1 MKRNPRRFFAT
12 ILFTLLAIFA
22 ARLLTAQN
30 PQPPIPV
37 AVPQPI
43 PVAVILPTAQVLGKK
58 EKHHKHA
65 DEFFA
70 GPIVHLEFTFKPEEW
85 ENLKKD
91 NRRYAE
97 CTMIET
103 APDGKKTEYKD
114 VAVKLKGAA
123 GSFQGLDQKPGLTVS
138 LHKFK
143 GAERYHGMEKF
154 HLNNG
159 AQDGSLLNEY
169 IGGEMS
175 RAAGVPASRC
185 THAIV
190 KWNGRDMGLY
200 LFKESFTKDFLS
212 YFYEKTDGSL
222 YDGHFIAE
230 IDGAL
235 EKQQGGDKAD
245 TRDLKELAAACKE
258 GDLKVRWQK
267 VSERLDVDEFLRV
280 LVMETFLC
288 HWDGYNFNR
297 NNYRVYFDPK
307 SGKANFFIHGIDQIY
322 GDANWPLVRDPGS
335 LVGQAVWSNPD
346 WKAHAMKLAK
356 EIYEKAL
363 KPVDWDARI
372 AAQGAKVKE
381 ALTRANAQWGKDY
394 EGQIRGARDRV
405 GARLASIGK
414 QLGDMPKPIEWVNNT
429 FKLGPKQWNNAGGG
443 ALDEQNVDGKH
454 CLHIRAD
461 GSAAASWRR
470 TVALPPGRYR
480 FEAMVKTA
488 EVAAG
493 GDASGDGAGLRISGG
508 TRKGVNGL
516 MGNAAWQKVGF
527 EFDASGAEVILV
539 AELRSGK
546 GEAWFQSESLQIVKL
561 K

>member
-1 MKRNPRRFFAT
+1 MKRNLPCLSLT
-12 ILFTLLAIFA
+12 TLLTLLASFVG
-22 ARLLTAQN
+22 RTLAQN

-37 AVPQPI
+37 AVLEPI
-43 PVAVILPTAQVLGKK
+43 PVATILPTPQALGKK
-58 EKHHKHA
+58 EKHHRHA

-103 APDGKKTEYKD
+103 APDGKRTEYKD

-123 GSFQGLDQKPGLTVS
+123 GSSQGPDQKPGLTVS
-138 LHKFK
+138 LHKYK

-159 AQDGSLLNEY
+159 AQDGSLLNEF

-185 THAIV
+185 THAV
-190 KWNGRDMGLY
+190 VRWNGRDTGLY

-230 IDGAL
+230 IDGNL
-235 EKQQGGDKAD
+235 EKQQGGDKSD

-258 GDLKVRWQK
+258 GDPKVRWQK
-267 VSERLDVDEFLRV
+267 VSERLDLDEYLRFLA
-280 LVMETFLC
+280 MEIFLA

-307 SGKANFFIHGIDQIY
+307 SGRANFFIHGIDQVY
-322 GDANWPLVRDPGS
+322 GDANWPVVRDPGS

-346 WKAHAMKLAK
+346 WKTHYLKLAK

-372 AAQGAKVKE
+372 VAQGAKVME

-394 EGQIRGARDRV
+394 EGQIRGARSRV
-405 GARLASIGK
+405 AARLASIGK
-414 QLGDMPKPIEWVNNT
+414 QFGDLPKPIEWVNHVFT
-429 FKLGPKQWNNAGGG
+429 LGPKQWSAQGGG
-443 ALDEQNVDGKH
+443 ALDEQQVDGKQ

-461 GSAAASWRR
+461 GAAAASWRR
-470 TVALPPGRYR
+470 TVVLPPGRYR

-488 EVAAG
+488 GVEG
-493 GDASGDGAGLRISGG
+493 GDDTGEGAGLRISGG
-508 TRKGVNGL
+508 RRKGVNGL
-516 MGNAAWQKVGF
+516 TGSAAWQRIGF
-527 EFDASGAEVILV
+527 EFDGGGDAILV

-546 GEAWFQSESLQIVKL
+546 GEMWIQTESLQIVKL
-561 K
+561 Q

>member
-1 MKRNPRRFFAT
+1 MKRNFPRIAA
-12 ILFTLLAIFA
+12 ISLLVMSAVLA
-22 ARLLTAQN
+22 ARMLTAQTR
-30 PQPPIPV
+30 QPSGAVAAVQSVPV
-37 AVPQPI
+37 AKV
-43 PVAVILPTAQVLGKK
+43 LPPPPPPTK
-58 EKHHKHA
+58 EERHRKNTDA
-65 DEFFA
+65 FFA
-70 GPIVHLEFTFKPEEW
+70 GPVVHLEFKFKPEEW

-103 APDGKKTEYKD
+103 APDGTKKEYKD

-123 GSFQGLDQKPGLTVS
+123 GSFQGPDQKPGLTVN
-138 LHKFK
+138 LDKYK

-159 AQDGSLLNEY
+159 AQDGSLLNEF
-169 IGGEMS
+169 IGSEMS
-175 RAAGVPASRC
+175 RAAKVPASRC
-185 THAIV
+185 THVVV
-190 KWNGRDMGLY
+190 KWNGRDTGLY

-235 EKQQGGDKAD
+235 EKQQGGDKSD

-258 GDLKVRWQK
+258 GDPKVRWQR
-267 VSERLDVDEFLRV
+267 VSERLDVDEYLRS
-280 LVMETFLC
+280 LAMETFLA

-307 SGKANFFIHGIDQIY
+307 TGKANFFIHGIDQIY
-322 GDANWPLVRDPGS
+322 GDANWPVMRDPGS
-335 LVGQAVWSNPD
+335 LVGQAVWSNPE
-346 WKAHAMKLAK
+346 WKAQYLKVAK
-356 EIYEKAL
+356 EIYEKVL
-363 KPVDWDARI
+363 KPVDWEARI
-372 AAQGAKVKE
+372 TAQGQKITEGLAR
-381 ALTRANAQWGKDY
+381 TNPQWAKDY
-394 EGQIRGARDRV
+394 QGHINGARSRV
-405 GARLASIGK
+405 AARLASIGK
-414 QLGDMPKPIEWVNNT
+414 QFGDMPKPIEWTNDT
-429 FKLGPKQWNNAGGG
+429 LKLGPKQWNAQGGG

-461 GSAAASWRR
+461 GAASPSWRR
-470 TVALPPGRYR
+470 NIALPPGRYR

-488 EVAAG
+488 DVAAG

-508 TRKGVNGL
+508 TRTGVNGL
-516 MGNAAWQKVGF
+516 TGNAAWQKLGF
-527 EFDASGAEVILV
+527 EFEAAGAEVVLV
-539 AELRSGK
+539 AELRAAK
-546 GEAWFQSESLQIVKL
+546 GEAWFQTESLQIVKM